1 MPYVK
6 YSDIADSIAPIVS
19 QIASEDD
26 VSKRA
31 ELVCYFITAVTSASS
46 SLLEK
51 QAYDMKMLGV
61 PSDIIA
67 TELGISQRAVLRLI
81 RRHSQVTGLNPMDR
95 LTVDE
100 WFDIRD
106 YVDLSE

>member
-6 YSDIADSIAPIVS
+6 YSDIADSVARISNEIE
-19 QIASEDD
+19 SEPDTQM
-26 VSKRA
+26 RT
-31 ELVCYFITAVTSASS
+31 ELVAAFVKAVSRAAGN
-46 SLLEK
+46 LLER
-51 QAYDMKMLGV
+51 QAYDMKMLGT

-67 TELGISQRAVLRLI
+67 MELGISQRAVLRLI
-81 RRHSQVTGLNPMDR
+81 RRRSREVGSGPLDR
-95 LTVDE
+95 LTIDH

>member
-6 YSDIADSIAPIVS
+6 YSDFADSIAPIVS

-26 VSKRA
+26 ASKRS
-31 ELVCYFITAVTSASS
+31 ELIRYFIAAATAASS

-67 TELGISQRAVLRLI
+67 TELGISQRAALRLI
-81 RRHSQVTGLNPMDR
+81 RRRSRVTGLNPMDR
-95 LTVDE
+95 VTVDD